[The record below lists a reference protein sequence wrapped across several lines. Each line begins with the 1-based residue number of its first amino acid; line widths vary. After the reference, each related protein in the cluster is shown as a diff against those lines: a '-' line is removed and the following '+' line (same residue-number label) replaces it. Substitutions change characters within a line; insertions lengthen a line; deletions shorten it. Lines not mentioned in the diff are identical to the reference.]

1 MSESYYRRLIFNQE
15 NALAST
21 VSENERLRD
30 CRGKLNA
37 RKASMS
43 SSKPNY
49 SKPELTSST
58 WRGRH
63 ADKFEDNRES
73 AVIDSYNSLLDKV
86 DDALD
91 RVDTA
96 INNSQNLLTFQS
108 QNLQNYK
115 SALQREL
122 DND

>member
-15 NALAST
+15 IALASS
-21 VSENERLRD
+21 VAENERLRD
-30 CRGKLNA
+30 CRGKLKA
-37 RKASMS
+37 RRASMN

-49 SKPELTSST
+49 SEPELTAST
-58 WRGRH
+58 WRGKH

-73 AVIDSYNSLLDKV
+73 GVIDTYNSLLDKV

-91 RVDTA
+91 RVDNA
-96 INNSQNLLTFQS
+96 INHSQDTLTFQT

-115 SALQREL
+115 AALQREL
-122 DND
+122 AKD